1 MLANQIGHGKGK
13 LTGTRVLAPVENEVT
28 LEMSFQ
34 GEGEMLGV
42 KMTDMGTSLL
52 TFRSDGMI
60 ESKSGNIVIFGENGA
75 IARLHSTGLGK
86 LFGPVPQGRYVSTG
100 MFETTSPCWKNLR
113 EIVGIFEFVVNEHGE
128 YTVKVWAWA

>member
-60 ESKSGNIVIFGENGA
+60 ESKSGNIVIVGG
-75 IARLHSTGLGK
+75 IDVSARK
-86 LFGPVPQGRYVSTG
+86 
-100 MFETTSPCWKNLR
+100 
-113 EIVGIFEFVVNEHGE
+113 EI
-128 YTVKVWAWA
+128 TV